1 MKLKNRLS
9 LVFTILFAVLLIFV
23 LTSIYLI
30 VKRDWRNNFLKQLED
45 RAYTVGHNYLAQDNF
60 TKLEFDQVLKKLPR
74 TLPKET
80 IRIYN
85 LNFQPVFIK
94 DSSTTWNK
102 KTLQKVVKNKII
114 SYQQGDIYVVGIY
127 YVDNSGDYIVMA
139 EAQNKLGEKSLKEL
153 RETMIYCFLI
163 AIFITVL
170 LGHWFAGVSLRPID
184 RINRYMNKIQAKSLN
199 TRIPVKRKK
208 DEIGIL
214 TQSINSLLERL
225 QESFD
230 SQQAFVS
237 YASHELKTPITSLI
251 GNTEIALRKPR
262 TPEDYQDILEGV
274 LRDSLHMNNIISDLL
289 MFDQLDHRNYPLEP
303 VSLETFIWNVTD
315 YSSKTIPDLQFNI
328 DIQNPEFFQ
337 ETYINAN
344 SNLLELV
351 LSNII
356 SNAHKFSGK
365 EIFILIS
372 IEETFVRF
380 SVTDHGIGINAEELD
395 KITIPFYRSSNAYG
409 IKGFGLGLSLCAK
422 IIKLH
427 QGNLKFVSKIN
438 EGTTVT
444 VEIPII

>member
-1 MKLKNRLS
+1 MKLKSRLS

-30 VKRDWRNNFLKQLED
+30 VKKDWRNNFSKQLED

-74 TLPKET
+74 TLPKEI

-94 DSSTTWNK
+94 DSSTTWDR

-114 SYQQGDIYVVGIY
+114 SYQQGDTYVVGIY

-163 AIFITVL
+163 AILMTIL

-184 RINRYMNKIQAKSLN
+184 RLNRYMNTIQARSLN
-199 TRIPVKRKK
+199 TRIPIKRKK

-214 TQSINSLLERL
+214 TQSINNLLERL

-251 GNTEIALRKPR
+251 GNTEIALGKTR
-262 TPEDYQDILEGV
+262 TSEDYQDILKGV

-289 MFDQLDHRNYPLEP
+289 MFDQLDYRNYPLES
-303 VSLETFIWNVTD
+303 VSLETFVWNVTD

-328 DIQNPEFFQ
+328 DIQNPEYFQ
-337 ETYINAN
+337 ETCINAN

-351 LSNII
+351 LANII

-365 EIFILIS
+365 EILIFIS
-372 IEETFVRF
+372 IEDTFVSF
-380 SVTDHGIGINAEELD
+380 SVTDYGIGIHAQELD
-395 KITIPFYRSSNAYG
+395 KITMPFYRSANAYG

-427 QGNLKFVSKIN
+427 RGQLKFISKIN

>member
-1 MKLKNRLS
+1 MKLKSRLS
-9 LVFTILFAVLLIFV
+9 LVFTVLFAVLLIFV

-94 DSSTTWNK
+94 DSSTTWNR

-114 SYQQGDIYVVGIY
+114 YYQQGDIYVVGIY

-163 AIFITVL
+163 AILITVL
-170 LGHWFAGVSLRPID
+170 LGHWFSGVSLRPID
-184 RINRYMNKIQAKSLN
+184 RINKYMNKIQAKSLN
-199 TRIPVKRKK
+199 TRIPVKRKR

-214 TQSINSLLERL
+214 TQSINNLLERL

-237 YASHELKTPITSLI
+237 HASHELKTPITSLI
-251 GNTEIALRKPR
+251 GNTEIALGKTR
-262 TPEDYQDILEGV
+262 TPEDYQDILKGV

-289 MFDQLDHRNYPLEP
+289 TFDQLDHRNYPLEA
-303 VSLETFIWNVTD
+303 VSLETFIWKVTD
-315 YSSKTIPDLQFNI
+315 YSSKTIPDLKFNI
-328 DIQNPEFFQ
+328 NIQNPEYFQ

-344 SNLLELV
+344 SNLLELA
-351 LSNII
+351 LTNII

-365 EIFILIS
+365 EILILIS
-372 IEETFVRF
+372 IEDTFVQF
-380 SVTDHGIGINAEELD
+380 SITDYGIGINAEELD
-395 KITIPFYRSSNAYG
+395 KITMPFYRSANAYG

-427 QGNLKFVSKIN
+427 QGNLKFLSKIN

-444 VEIPII
+444 VEIPVI

>member
-1 MKLKNRLS
+1 MKLKSRLS
-9 LVFTILFAVLLIFV
+9 LVFTVLFAVLLIFV

-94 DSSTTWNK
+94 DSSTTWNR

-114 SYQQGDIYVVGIY
+114 YYQQGDIYVVGIY

-163 AIFITVL
+163 AILITVL
-170 LGHWFAGVSLRPID
+170 LGHWFSGVSLRPID
-184 RINRYMNKIQAKSLN
+184 RINKYMNKIQAKSLN
-199 TRIPVKRKK
+199 TRIPVKRKR

-214 TQSINSLLERL
+214 TQSINNLLERL

-230 SQQAFVS
+230 SQQVFVS
-237 YASHELKTPITSLI
+237 HASHELKTPITSLI
-251 GNTEIALRKPR
+251 GNTEIALGKTR
-262 TPEDYQDILEGV
+262 TPEDYQDILKGV

-289 MFDQLDHRNYPLEP
+289 TFDQLDHRNYPLEA
-303 VSLETFIWNVTD
+303 VSLETFIWTVTD
-315 YSSKTIPDLQFNI
+315 YSSKTIPDLKFNI
-328 DIQNPEFFQ
+328 NIQNPECFQ

-344 SNLLELV
+344 SNLLELA
-351 LSNII
+351 LTNII

-365 EIFILIS
+365 EILILIS
-372 IEETFVRF
+372 IEDTFVQF
-380 SVTDHGIGINAEELD
+380 SITDYGIGINAEELD
-395 KITIPFYRSSNAYG
+395 KITMPFYRSANAYG

-427 QGNLKFVSKIN
+427 QGNLKFLSKIN

-444 VEIPII
+444 VEIPVI

>member
-1 MKLKNRLS
+1 MKLKSRLS
-9 LVFTILFAVLLIFV
+9 LVFTVLFAVLLIFV

-94 DSSTTWNK
+94 DSSTTWNR

-114 SYQQGDIYVVGIY
+114 YYQQGDIYVVGIY

-163 AIFITVL
+163 AILITVL
-170 LGHWFAGVSLRPID
+170 LGHWFSGVSLRPID
-184 RINRYMNKIQAKSLN
+184 RINKYMNKIQAKSLN
-199 TRIPVKRKK
+199 TRIPVKRKR

-214 TQSINSLLERL
+214 TQSINNLLERL

-237 YASHELKTPITSLI
+237 HASHELKTPITSLI
-251 GNTEIALRKPR
+251 GNTEIALGKTR
-262 TPEDYQDILEGV
+262 TPEDYQDILKGV

-289 MFDQLDHRNYPLEP
+289 TFDQLDHRNYPLEA
-303 VSLETFIWNVTD
+303 VSLETFIWKVTD
-315 YSSKTIPDLQFNI
+315 YSSKTIPDLKFNI
-328 DIQNPEFFQ
+328 NIQNPEYFQ

-344 SNLLELV
+344 SNLLELA
-351 LSNII
+351 LTNII

-365 EIFILIS
+365 EILILIS
-372 IEETFVRF
+372 IEDTFVQF
-380 SVTDHGIGINAEELD
+380 SITDYGIGINAEELD
-395 KITIPFYRSSNAYG
+395 KITMPFYRSANAYG

-427 QGNLKFVSKIN
+427 QGNLKFLSKIN

-444 VEIPII
+444 VEVPVI